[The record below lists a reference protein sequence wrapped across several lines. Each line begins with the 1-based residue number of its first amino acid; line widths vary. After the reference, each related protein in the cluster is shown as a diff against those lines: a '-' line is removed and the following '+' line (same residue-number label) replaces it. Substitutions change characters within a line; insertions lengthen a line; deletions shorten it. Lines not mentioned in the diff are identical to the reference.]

1 MVDLGQMYKGCYRF
15 LPGSSSNAS
24 ECQHGGYLRAVQT
37 VENVVFSCV
46 PSLSTAARITI
57 EMVPAMRAY
66 SIAVAPDSSRMNR
79 VMATVM
85 EHSPADLLQPARNI
99 LEVQFLRDELD
110 RKTSI
115 TEVLTLPAGIART
128 GQWQGRLFPTEH
140 AE

>member
-57 EMVPAMRAY
+57 EMVQAMRAY
-66 SIAVAPDSSRMNR
+66 SIAVAPRFIPDESRDGYCHGALPCR
-79 VMATVM
+79 FA
-85 EHSPADLLQPARNI
+85 PARPQY
-99 LEVQFLRDELD
+99 LGSPVSE
-110 RKTSI
+110 
-115 TEVLTLPAGIART
+115 G
-128 GQWQGRLFPTEH
+128 
-140 AE
+140 